1 MRRITRK
8 SIEFPRSIILDSDEV
23 TRAISVPMAAIV
35 ETIRIALEQAPPE
48 LAADIVDKGIV
59 LTGGVSLLRRVLSC

>member
-8 SIEFPRSIILDSDEV
+8 SIEIPRTIILDSDEV
-23 TRAISVPMAAIV
+23 RRAISDQVEAIV